1 MSPRAGVL
9 RFCVL
14 RRAESDPSLLSNEPI
29 SYEFQK
35 VILMLR
41 MVRSLRRCRVGVGA
55 IAILGTLAGVGC
67 AHFEPFDSEAFLR
80 NIYVERL
87 GAEQAAQLEVP
98 FELGE
103 EIRAFVA
110 ESIQPAQDEERRTEQ
125 VQEFIFDRL
134 GLQYSLSPTFDA
146 VGTYYGRRGNCLS
159 FVNLFVGIARELRL
173 NPFYVEVTDLN
184 RWNYRDGM
192 VVSQGHIVAGM
203 RIDGKLQTFDFLPY
217 RPKSYKEFK
226 PIDDVT
232 ASAHFYNNLAAESLM
247 NGDIDTALRYARI
260 ATKIAP
266 EFDKALNNLGVTLA
280 RLGEM
285 DQALEVYRRGLE
297 VDPQNVAILS
307 NMVRAYQQTGRSDD
321 AAEIL
326 EQLGGLRH
334 TNPFFFI
341 YQGELALAS
350 GDLDRALES
359 MKKAFRRDSE
369 IPEVHV
375 GLAKVYLALGDLE
388 LARHHIGRALK
399 LDATHSE
406 ALKLATLLQGRVT
419 VSEEP

>member
-1 MSPRAGVL
+1 MLKIIGY
-9 RFCVL
+9 L
-14 RRAESDPSLLSNEPI
+14 RRYL
-29 SYEFQK
+29 
-35 VILMLR
+35 
-41 MVRSLRRCRVGVGA
+41 VGVVA
-55 IAILGTLAGVGC
+55 VVTLVGLAAGC
-67 AHFEPFDSEAFLR
+67 AHYEPFDSGTFLR
-80 NIYVERL
+80 NLYAERL
-87 GAEQAAQLEVP
+87 GAEQATQLEVP
-98 FELGE
+98 FELGT
-103 EIRAFVA
+103 EIRARVA

-125 VQEFIFDRL
+125 VQEFIFDQL
-134 GLQYSLSPTFDA
+134 GLQYSLSPTFNAAD
-146 VGTYYGRRGNCLS
+146 TYFGRRGNCLS
-159 FVNLFVGIARELRL
+159 FVNLFVGVARELRL

-247 NGDIDTALRYARI
+247 SGDIDMALKYSRV

-280 RLGEM
+280 RLGKM
-285 DQALEVYRRGLE
+285 DEALEVYRAGLE
-297 VDPQNVAILS
+297 IDPQNVAILS
-307 NMVRAYQQTGRSDD
+307 NMVRAYQQTGQTED

-326 EQLGGLRH
+326 GQLGGLRH

-350 GDLDRALES
+350 GDLDLALES

-369 IPEVHV
+369 IPEVHI
-375 GLAKVYLALGDLE
+375 GLAKVYLALGDLG
-388 LARHHIGRALK
+388 LARHHVERALR

-406 ALKLATLLQGRVT
+406 ALKLATLLQKRAT
-419 VSEEP
+419 VAGEP